1 MTKQQAFNRLEMD
14 GLNRGSTMLEIEGH
28 KVRQRTKENTGNSGK
43 MFTTRWEID
52 GKRIS
57 KANLAELFKIELF

>member
-1 MTKQQAFNRLEMD
+1 MTNQQAFDRLELD
-14 GLNRGSTMLEIEGH
+14 GLYRGSTMLEIEGH

-57 KANLAELFKIELF
+57 RTNLAELLQVTI

>member
-1 MTKQQAFNRLEMD
+1 MTKQQSFNRLEMD

-52 GKRIS
+52 GKRIA
-57 KANLAELFKIELF
+57 KTNLAELLQVTI

>member
-1 MTKQQAFNRLEMD
+1 MTNQQAFDRLELD
-14 GLNRGSTMLEIEGH
+14 GLYRGSTMLEIEGH

-52 GKRIS
+52 GKRIA
-57 KANLAELFKIELF
+57 KTNLAELLQVTI

>member
-1 MTKQQAFNRLEMD
+1 MTNQQAFDRLELD
-14 GLNRGSTMLEIEGH
+14 GLNLGSTMLEIDGR
-28 KVRQRTKENTGNSGK
+28 KVRQRTKWNTGNSGK

-57 KANLAELFKIELF
+57 KANLAELLQITI

>member
-1 MTKQQAFNRLEMD
+1 MTNQQAFHRLERD
-14 GLNRGSTMLEIEGH
+14 GFYRGSTMLEIEGH
-28 KVRQRTKENTGNSGK
+28 KIRQRTTQNTGNSGK

-57 KANLAELFKIELF
+57 KANLAELLKIDLF

>member
-1 MTKQQAFNRLEMD
+1 MTKQQSFNRLEMD

-28 KVRQRTKENTGNSGK
+28 KVRQRTKENSGNSGK

-57 KANLAELFKIELF
+57 KANLAELLQVTI